1 MHSRC
6 ACGVGVPIRALS
18 QSLGERLRAGGL
30 TLATAES
37 CTGGALAAA
46 LTAIAGCS
54 DYFPGGVVSYSNDAK
69 RELLGVPAT
78 VLESAGAVSEECALA
93 MARGARRALGADL
106 ALATTG
112 IAGPGGAEP
121 GKPVGLVYI
130 ALADGAGEECH
141 RFVFIGDRAAVIESA
156 TRQALTVA
164 LNRVLSPE
172 S

>member
-1 MHSRC
+1 M
-6 ACGVGVPIRALS
+6 GVPIRALS

-46 LTAIAGCS
+46 LTAIAGSS
-54 DYFPGGVVSYSNDAK
+54 DYFPGGVVPYSNDAK
-69 RELLGVPAT
+69 LALLGVPAT
-78 VLESAGAVSEECALA
+78 VLEDAGAVSEECALA

-156 TRQALTVA
+156 TRQALTIA
-164 LNRVLSPE
+164 LQRVGQSDRRAVGQ
-172 S
+172 

>member
-1 MHSRC
+1 MHSGC
-6 ACGVGVPIRALS
+6 ACGVGVPVRALS
-18 QSLGERLRAGGL
+18 QSLGERLRACGL

-46 LTAIAGCS
+46 LTAVAGSS
-54 DYFPGGVVSYSNDAK
+54 DYFPGGVVSYSRDAK

-78 VLESAGAVSEECALA
+78 LLESAGPVSEECALA
-93 MARGARRALGADL
+93 MARGARRALAADL

-130 ALADGAGEECH
+130 ALANATEVECH
-141 RFVFIGDRAAVIESA
+141 RFVFIGDRAAVIEAA

-164 LNRVLSPE
+164 LNRVVSHE